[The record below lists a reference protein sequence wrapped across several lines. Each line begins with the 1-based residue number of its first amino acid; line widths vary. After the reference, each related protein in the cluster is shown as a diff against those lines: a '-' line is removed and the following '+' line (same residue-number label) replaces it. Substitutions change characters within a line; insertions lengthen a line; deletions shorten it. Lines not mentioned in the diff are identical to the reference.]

1 MFNDNKRIKELEIL
15 SDNKVKIV
23 IENGD
28 KIVLDSEDTQ
38 YVAHMVKGLQ
48 ECKAPPEAIAECVF
62 DFIKQLIF
70 VDKLTEEER
79 ELYFDHMKEEH
90 ELHGGLTLN
99 DIIEMTP
106 EQREAQAKMYEKE
119 HNKKLN

>member
-23 IENGD
+23 IDNGD

-48 ECKAPPEAIAECVF
+48 KCKAPPEAIAECVF

-70 VDKLTEEER
+70 IDKLTEKEK

-90 ELHGGLTLN
+90 ELHGRLTLE
-99 DIIEMTP
+99 DVMEMTP
-106 EQREAQAKMYEKE
+106 EEREVQAKMYERE